1 MLDMLKELGL
11 FLKWVAFTLLV
22 IFMVVLFVKSI
33 VVVVRVVEECC

>member
-11 FLKWVAFTLLV
+11 FIKWVALSLIV

-33 VVVVRVVEECC
+33 LVVVRVVEECC